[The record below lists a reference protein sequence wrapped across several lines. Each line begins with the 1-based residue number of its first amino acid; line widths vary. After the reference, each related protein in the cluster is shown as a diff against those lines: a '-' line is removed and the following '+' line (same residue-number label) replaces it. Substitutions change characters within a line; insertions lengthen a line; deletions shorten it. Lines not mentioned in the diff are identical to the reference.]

1 MCCLEH
7 SSLPSDPSSRHTHLF
22 SLAVKCVIAQL
33 VEEQAKGLLPEFT
46 FVCINCMEL
55 RDPFDAYVSL
65 WEGIRGEKRTAS
77 AAVDLLERHFVSESS
92 SANLRKKKKNTAVV
106 VLLDEIDY
114 LTTNKQTVLY
124 NFFNWPLKSE
134 GLVVLG
140 ISNTI
145 NLPERLHP
153 RVQSRLGAERCIFQS
168 YKVQEVV
175 DILSFRLSRGK
186 NGPCDVAF
194 DRDAITFAARK
205 TAVFT
210 GDIRK
215 AFQLCRVAAESVIA
229 DIQLGK
235 RSVTE
240 EGKGGA
246 VVRIPDIQRAARD
259 LLDSPLLK
267 AVATCT
273 SFEALVLVSLAAL
286 RWSSGRDDG
295 RCRVQD
301 LHVKMRGVADS
312 VGNPQYLPVPTLDEL
327 FEMLNRM
334 GEVSLFRR
342 KFFFAYASQFINGLN
357 ELLSYHFYLFF
368 YS

>member
-1 MCCLEH
+1 
-7 SSLPSDPSSRHTHLF
+7 
-22 SLAVKCVIAQL
+22 
-33 VEEQAKGLLPEFT
+33 
-46 FVCINCMEL
+46 MEL

-65 WEGIRGEKRTAS
+65 WEGISGEKRTAG
-77 AAVDLLERHFVSESS
+77 AAAELLERHFVKEPSQYAEQG
-92 SANLRKKKKNTAVV
+92 NLRQKKRPATVV

-134 GLVVLG
+134 GLVILG

-215 AFQLCRVAAESVIA
+215 AFQLCRVAAECVIT
-229 DIQLGK
+229 DIQSG
-235 RSVTE
+235 RRIAAE
-240 EGKGGA
+240 EGRGGA
-246 VVRIPDIQRAARD
+246 IVRIPDVQKAAKD

-286 RWSSGRDDG
+286 RWSSGREDG
-295 RCRVQD
+295 RCRVKD
-301 LHVKMRGVADS
+301 LLIKMRGVANS
-312 VGNPQYLPVPTLDEL
+312 LGNVQYFPVPTFDEL
-327 FEMLNRM
+327 IEMLNRM
-334 GEVSLFRR
+334 GEVS
-342 KFFFAYASQFINGLN
+342 FFDY
-357 ELLSYHFYLFF
+357 FY
-368 YS
+368 

>member
-1 MCCLEH
+1 M
-7 SSLPSDPSSRHTHLF
+7 
-22 SLAVKCVIAQL
+22 KCVIAQL

-46 FVCINCMEL
+46 FVYINCMEL

-77 AAVDLLERHFVSESS
+77 AAVELLERHFVSESS
-92 SANLRKKKKNTAVV
+92 QNANVRKRIKKTAVV

-124 NFFNWPLKSE
+124 NFFHWPLKSE

-186 NGPCDVAF
+186 NGPCGVAF

-235 RSVTE
+235 RSAAE

-246 VVRIPDIQRAARD
+246 VVRIPDIQKAARD

-334 GEVSLFRR
+334 GEVSLCGRIL
-342 KFFFAYASQFINGLN
+342 FFVYVSQFING
-357 ELLSYHFYLFF
+357 FF
-368 YS
+368 FIISVYFMILRGDT